1 MICFGVLPS
10 YQDEELLSNRPYAG
24 LDHKGVGQL
33 VEVGVEGRRSTKN
46 KLKIGILGSYG
57 GEPASGTSIGLDS
70 TTSPVQ
76 QVSDPSCQVSSC
88 SGCAGRARGAIS
100 WPWLPEIFTGSR
112 HWRDPVFLFGVVCCS
127 SGMGM
132 NYVRIGL

>member
-33 VEVGVEGRRSTKN
+33 VEVGVEGRRFTKN

-57 GEPASGTSIGLDS
+57 GEPDSGKS
-70 TTSPVQ
+70 
-76 QVSDPSCQVSSC
+76 
-88 SGCAGRARGAIS
+88 
-100 WPWLPEIFTGSR
+100 F
-112 HWRDPVFLFGVVCCS
+112 H
-127 SGMGM
+127 
-132 NYVRIGL
+132 RIGLNYLSCSAGFRSELPS